1 MFTPRRT
8 RRHALVHIAQGGGDP
23 PLPTPRAKHGCQ
35 PSLRQRRK
43 TPPATG
49 GAVAC
54 SLSHPLSQ
62 SSGKAPR
69 VGGGLVGCLG
79 VSRSGLQYRNPLSKL
94 NLSLKI
100 ITLKDALEEKGG
112 ETSLR

>member
-23 PLPTPRAKHGCQ
+23 PLPTPRANTAVSHHSGREGRPHLQ
-35 PSLRQRRK
+35 RGVQSLAPSVIHSVNPVAKRREW
-43 TPPATG
+43 
-49 GAVAC
+49 
-54 SLSHPLSQ
+54 
-62 SSGKAPR
+62 
-69 VGGGLVGCLG
+69 GGGLVGCLG